1 MPPKKTPD
9 NAGDTPTTPD
19 PDANV
24 ASPDEAPADEAARRG
39 PDVADEETGRGVSA
53 SPSQRSEGDKPLAG
67 EPGDTV
73 TGYGG
78 GPVQA
83 AQGTPDED
91 DTGSLLADLRDAIPN
106 LSPSEVPPVN
116 ELASIVGALVH
127 YIQHDTVPEPLEERF
142 PPDER

>member
-39 PDVADEETGRGVSA
+39 P
-53 SPSQRSEGDKPLAG
+53 AG